1 MASIRYRVR
10 QHISSKYKEHTL
22 LFKQSADQLE
32 PSAILLDTA
41 IRNIP
46 EESARRFKP
55 QYLMGVFHW
64 YALVHVA
71 ITLRAA
77 FTERRL
83 NSYNLE

>member
-1 MASIRYRVR
+1 M
-10 QHISSKYKEHTL
+10 
-22 LFKQSADQLE
+22 FNQSAYHLE
-32 PSAILLDTA
+32 PNATLLDTA

-55 QYLMGVFHW
+55 LYLVGTFHW